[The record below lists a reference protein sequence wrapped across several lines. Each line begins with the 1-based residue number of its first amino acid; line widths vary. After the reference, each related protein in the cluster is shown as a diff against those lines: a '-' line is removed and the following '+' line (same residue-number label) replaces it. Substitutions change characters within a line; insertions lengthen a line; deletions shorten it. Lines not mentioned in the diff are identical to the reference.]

1 MTEKNFNKRQ
11 LAQIHT
17 ADMVLE
23 VCSKYKENLA
33 KMPKF
38 NENYLGLLD
47 KRSEVGAQSVT
58 KHQAT
63 AVKNSSVIDVVSEKQ
78 ALAILVSDY
87 QGPLSV
93 YADEVNDST
102 LKSVLKNLGLSKL
115 NTQKPMDMITTVNSF
130 LVTAQKFDMKVV
142 NAYGIEQEW
151 LDEINAKVAVFSKLI
166 PQKGVLNKNKPQA
179 TVDLSTVI
187 KEMMGYK
194 LTMDKLV
201 VVFKKTLPSFF
212 NEYSKVSVVSFKPTK
227 TTTETPETAGSTPKK
242 ATEAKKTPKKKK
254 KTEEETPSTIEKT
267 PPTV

>member
-17 ADMVLE
+17 VDMVLE
-23 VCSKYKENLA
+23 VCSKNKEALM

-47 KRSEVGAQSVT
+47 KRSEVGSQSVT

-63 AVKNSSVIDVVSEKQ
+63 AVKNSSVVDIVAEKQ

-87 QGPLSV
+87 QGPLTV
-93 YADEVNDST
+93 YADELNDST
-102 LKSVLKNLGLSKL
+102 LKSMLKNLGLSKL
-115 NTQKPMDMITTVNSF
+115 TTQKPMDMITTVNSF

-151 LDEINAKVAVFSKLI
+151 LDEISAKVAVYSKLI

-179 TVDLSTVI
+179 TVDLSMLI

-194 LTMDKLV
+194 FTMDKLI

-212 NEYSKVSVVSFKPTK
+212 NEYSKVTVVSFKPTK
-227 TTTETPETAGSTPKK
+227 TTTETPDTANSTPKK
-242 ATEAKKTPKKKK
+242 ASEAKKLPKKKK
-254 KTEEETPSTIEKT
+254 KSEEETPPTTEIT
-267 PPTV
+267 PPIA

>member
-23 VCSKYKENLA
+23 VCSKNKEALA

-47 KRSEVGAQSVT
+47 KRSEVGSQSVT

-63 AVKNSSVIDVVSEKQ
+63 AVKNSSVVDVVSEKQ

-87 QGPLSV
+87 QGPLTV

-102 LKSVLKNLGLSKL
+102 LKSMLKNLGLSKL

-151 LDEINAKVAVFSKLI
+151 LDEINARVTAYTKSI

-179 TVDLSTVI
+179 TTDLGTMI

-201 VVFKKTLPSFF
+201 VVFKKTVPSFF
-212 NEYSKVSVVSFKPTK
+212 NEYSKVTVVSFKPTK
-227 TTTETPETAGSTPKK
+227 TTTETSETASSTPKK
-242 ATEAKKTPKKKK
+242 AVEAKKLPKKKK
-254 KTEEETPSTIEKT
+254 KTEEETPPTIETT
-267 PPTV
+267 PPIA